1 MKLTILERITLAQV
15 LPRESNYVTLKI
27 INELRMELG
36 FSEKEIKTY
45 GIKEVPGIDGQEGQI
60 KWNDKYSKLATKEVA
75 IGVVAREVICES
87 FKRLDK
93 AKKINAQNST
103 LYEKF
108 MMS

>member
-27 INELRMELG
+27 INDLRMELG

-45 GIKEVPGIDGQEGQI
+45 GIEEVPDKDQI
-60 KWNDKYSKLATKEVA
+60 KWNNKYETATKEITVGA
-75 IGVVAREVICES
+75 VAREVICES

-93 AKKINAQNST
+93 AKKINAQNSS